1 MKSGAALLALLAA
14 MTAVPAQANP
24 TSVQAL
30 SERTQ
35 VPAVPGQLTDS
46 DRARYRSIFSAI
58 RAGQWGQANALIG
71 ATSDNILRPVA
82 LAELYLAK
90 NSPKVEL
97 FNLLDLLNH
106 ASNLPQAEQLSRLA
120 QKRGAQMLP
129 TLPQVQR
136 LAWFPGSPRRQVTAT
151 IREDLAAQT
160 LGAQIQ
166 PFIKNDDPAGAEA
179 LLGTGEMGLTPDAL
193 TELRQRVAWSYYI
206 ENDDGNARRMADK
219 ALQGG
224 SGPWLSQAYWVAGL
238 SAWRQNDCKSAATA
252 FENVAAR
259 ADNDDMR
266 AAGYYWAGRSHMV
279 CGNAP
284 RVQGLMRNAARLD
297 ETFYGLLAGEMLGMK
312 APIKA
317 LQPGF
322 DANDWSHLKNYQNV
336 RTSIAL
342 VEIGETS
349 LADEVLRHQAR
360 IGALDEHDSLLRLAR
375 DLSLPETQIWLAH
388 NAPQGQRPDAYA
400 RYPAPKWKPDGGWRV
415 DRALVF
421 AHALQESNFRASVV
435 SPAGARGLMQVMP
448 GTARLM
454 ANRYG
459 TTVEPA
465 QLDNPS
471 VNMEYGQRYLETLR
485 DMGATG
491 GLLPKVMAAYNAGPG
506 PVGRWSHEI
515 RDNGDPL
522 LFIESIP
529 YYETRAYV
537 TIVMRNYWMYQKQA
551 GEATSSLSSM
561 AQGMW
566 PRFPG
571 MSGATAIRLDP
582 NGRSFSAD

>member
-1 MKSGAALLALLAA
+1 LKSGAALLALIAA
-14 MTAVPAQANP
+14 MAAAPAQASP
-24 TSVQAL
+24 TSVGAL
-30 SERTQ
+30 SERAAT
-35 VPAVPGQLTDS
+35 PAIPAQLS
-46 DRARYRSIFSAI
+46 ERDRMVYRNIFSAI
-58 RAGQWGQANALIG
+58 RNEQWAEARALI
-71 ATSDNILRPVA
+71 ASAPDTSLRPVA

-90 NSPKVEL
+90 NSPRVEL
-97 FNLLDLLNH
+97 FDLLDLLNQAPALPH
-106 ASNLPQAEQLSRLA
+106 AERLSRLA

-129 TLPQVQR
+129 SLPQVQK
-136 LAWFPGSPRRQVTAT
+136 LAWFPGAPRRQVTAT

-160 LGAQIQ
+160 LVAQMQ

-179 LLGTGEMGLTPDAL
+179 LLSAGETGLSSDAL

-206 ENDDGNARRMADK
+206 ENDDANARRMADN
-219 ALQGG
+219 ALQSG
-224 SGPWLSQAYWVAGL
+224 SGRWLSQAYWVAGL
-238 SAWRQNDCKSAATA
+238 AAWRQNDCNAAATA
-252 FENVAAR
+252 FENTASR
-259 ADNDDMR
+259 AEDDDMR
-266 AAGYYWAGRSHMV
+266 AAGFYWAGRSHMV
-279 CGNAP
+279 CGNAA
-284 RVQGLMRNAARLD
+284 RVQGLMRSAARLD
-297 ETFYGLLAGEMLGMK
+297 ETFYGLLAGEAL
-312 APIKA
+312 AIQSPVKA
-317 LQPGF
+317 LNPGF
-322 DANDWSHLKNYQNV
+322 DAEDWSRLKHNRNV
-336 RTSIAL
+336 QTSIAL
-342 VEIGETS
+342 VEIGATG

-360 IGALDEHDSLLRLAR
+360 IGGLNEHDSLLRLAR

-400 RYPAPKWKPDGGWRV
+400 RYPMPKWKPDGGWRV

-454 ANRYG
+454 ASRDG
-459 TTVEPA
+459 GAVEPA

-471 VNMEYGQRYLETLR
+471 VNMEYGQRYLESLR

-506 PVGRWSHEI
+506 PVGRWSQEV

-551 GEATSSLSSM
+551 GEKTSSLSSL